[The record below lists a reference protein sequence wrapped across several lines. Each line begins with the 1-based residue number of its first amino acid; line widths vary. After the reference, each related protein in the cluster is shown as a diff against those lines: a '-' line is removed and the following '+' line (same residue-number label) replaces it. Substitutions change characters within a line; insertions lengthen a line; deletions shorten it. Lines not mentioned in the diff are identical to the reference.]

1 MTDTPSPT
9 PRGQQ
14 SRPSRE
20 KRRAGP
26 DRAASVADRTP
37 TGRGTDKDLALKVA
51 IRRLLWRMG
60 CSTRLDVRLRAY
72 VPARAG
78 KAPAQDLTD
87 LDVLG
92 IGFTPAGQLHTTFAD
107 CRSTEGRALERMFWV
122 RGVADFV
129 NANDAFLVRAHDVPP
144 AVRTLASRLAIGV
157 LTPGDFAAMEATFP
171 TELNLTDGPLGCL
184 FNRDT
189 AAAHLD
195 AHNDA
200 DRKLRRLLDYLEF
213 DYWIYDQHRN
223 MTQLVA
229 HLSDV
234 VAVLDP
240 SNRGHRTLFYDCV
253 WHYALSAAHAAG
265 FVRSTRMGSVPTAV
279 ETYVAG
285 GELALREKAGLAKAL
300 ESAGWPVSS
309 SIVQPPYMQSMTE
322 LVNRYLIRPTET
334 ADVLRYAE
342 YLAVSEVNRVEATV
356 ATAFGSQT
364 RAIAAKLLADTCG
377 FLVTAAGLRPD
388 FRTHA
393 RERVVVDLTGGHA
406 AAPADIAG
414 GVSAA
419 SGATNDDSPPA
430 RRLPDVAPESDPA
443 PGVNPTDTTATQA
456 ADDELPFTS

>member
-1 MTDTPSPT
+1 
-9 PRGQQ
+9 
-14 SRPSRE
+14 
-20 KRRAGP
+20 
-26 DRAASVADRTP
+26 
-37 TGRGTDKDLALKVA
+37 
-51 IRRLLWRMG
+51 MG

-87 LDVLG
+87 LNVLG

-144 AVRTLASRLAIGV
+144 AVRTLASRACHRRAH
-157 LTPGDFAAMEATFP
+157 PGDFAAMEATVP
-171 TELNLTDGPLGCL
+171 TELNLTDGPLGFL

-200 DRKLRRLLDYLEF
+200 DRRLRRLLDYLEF

-240 SNRGHRTLFYDCV
+240 SNRGHRSLFYDCV

-279 ETYVAG
+279 EPYVAG
-285 GELALREKAGLAKAL
+285 GELALREKAGHGEHNPSEVIEDSCKRPWGHHRRVV
-300 ESAGWPVSS
+300 EECPHIRVSS
-309 SIVQPPYMQSMTE
+309 
-322 LVNRYLIRPTET
+322 
-334 ADVLRYAE
+334 
-342 YLAVSEVNRVEATV
+342 
-356 ATAFGSQT
+356 
-364 RAIAAKLLADTCG
+364 
-377 FLVTAAGLRPD
+377 
-388 FRTHA
+388 
-393 RERVVVDLTGGHA
+393 TG
-406 AAPADIAG
+406 
-414 GVSAA
+414 
-419 SGATNDDSPPA
+419 
-430 RRLPDVAPESDPA
+430 
-443 PGVNPTDTTATQA
+443 Q
-456 ADDELPFTS
+456 